1 MNAWI
6 RQIHRWVC
14 VAFTAGVTLNI
25 VVIFG
30 LGQQQPSLWVGL
42 CALAPLVL
50 LLLTGLY
57 MFVLPYA
64 ARWRG
69 GRPSSEKL

>member
-6 RQIHRWVC
+6 RQTHRWVSL
-14 VAFTAGVTLNI
+14 AFTAGVTPNI

-30 LGQQQPSLWVGL
+30 LGQKQPSVWVGL
-42 CALAPLVL
+42 CALLPLIL
-50 LLLTGLY
+50 LLVTGLY

-64 ARWRG
+64 LRRRG
-69 GRPSSEKL
+69 GGPSSETL